1 MKKFLNVPFFHLLFS
16 ILLAQPALANLGSLT
31 YQGRILKS
39 DGTPLEHN
47 NVSFLFEIANPNGSC
62 VIYRE
67 QVDGINMVNSNGVF
81 DVSIGGGTKLFPAN
95 PLFNLEQSFANSS
108 SINCSGGATYSPLVD
123 DGRVLKVQFHD
134 GVGWKQISPDAVI
147 HSVPYAMVAKSAQTL
162 GDKTAS
168 DFIQKNLVPDCN
180 SAGKI
185 LSYDGTSFICVTDQG
200 GSGVVSSISGTAP
213 ITVTGTGNVTVGIS
227 VGTTAGTVAAG
238 NDSRFTDPRAP
249 TGSASGDLTGS
260 YPGPTVAKLQG
271 VSVSA
276 TAPASGDFLKF
287 NGTSWGG
294 STIAVADVSGLGAQL
309 GTYLTQS
316 AFNGYVASA
325 SCTQSQTMYW
335 NSVSGNF
342 QCQAINVSVA
352 GDVSGSI
359 GAVSVDKIKGITVD
373 STAPT
378 SGQIL
383 QYNGTKWAPADSSG
397 GTITALTGD
406 VTASGSGSVAATI
419 SNNAVTTAKIA
430 DGAVTAV
437 KLGSDVG
444 IWSISGSDVYRSSGN
459 VGVGTNSPVTK
470 LDIAGAIRVG
480 TDVTACAAGIA
491 GAIRYNGGNVEYCNG
506 TAWTTF
512 AASGA
517 GLTSFNGLTGNT
529 QTFATPGTSGTAPTW
544 SSSGTAHTLNIPMA
558 STSSVTAGLI
568 SKADYDAFN
577 NKLGT
582 SSTFSGDVS
591 GTSATMSVD
600 KVKGIAVSGTAP
612 TSAQFLVYDGS
623 TQYVPVSVSGDAT
636 MSNAGTVT
644 LKNTGTAGTY
654 TKVTTDAQG
663 RVTSGTTLSAT
674 DIPNLDWAKITSGKP
689 TTLSGYG
696 ITDGIQNLGGTPS
709 IQAGTLAARPAFGTA
724 GQLYIASDNNTLYR
738 DTGSAWVA
746 IGDGAVGGVTS
757 VTASAPLSSSGGTT
771 PNLTISQADTT
782 TNGYLSSTDWNTF
795 NNKLGTATAFSGDV
809 SGAYNATS
817 VDKIKGKTISP
828 AAYAAGQV
836 LRYDG
841 TNWVNALINAS
852 TDVTGTLAVINGG
865 TGATTAAGARTNL
878 GLGTSATVD
887 TGATAGNIPLLGT
900 GGLVGD
906 KMCVANSSA
915 TGIICNST
923 IPTSSQWTSTG
934 SDIYYNTGKVGIGTT
949 TPATKLDVAG
959 SVRVSDD
966 STTCSSA
973 IAGAIRFSST
983 TSLLETCNGSSW
995 VSFMGAAIPGGSV
1008 VVMASCPT
1016 GWTDN
1021 GSTGAGT
1028 GYATCNGTS
1037 CRMCQSPTDASLI
1050 SASSI
1055 MLMENCPTG
1064 WSNLGQGIGTAM
1076 AGYDGINFSSC
1087 QSPASATSLPM
1098 GVRTI
1103 MATCPSSWNDLG
1115 PTGTGTS
1122 LATCGGSACRVCE
1135 TPGTSYPLHF
1145 VGASGGTTS
1154 IGLGMTIRGGAGGSI
1169 SGGAG
1174 GVSIAGGTPI
1184 DGVGG
1189 SIGITASSGA
1199 TTTATARNGGSVS
1212 ITSGAGVSNGNG
1224 GNITISAGVG
1234 NGTGTN
1240 GNILMNTSGSGYV
1253 GIGLSAP
1260 VAVLD
1265 VNGGVRVGS
1274 DSSTC
1279 DSSKKG
1285 TTRYNSTDNVMEYCN
1300 GTLWSDFNP
1309 PGTHCGYYTSR
1320 GSTACRGVVPS
1331 STCPSGYTRTQ
1342 ILGDDPLSAAAPEF
1356 YTCIKN

>member
-1 MKKFLNVPFFHLLFS
+1 MKKFLNVPFFHLLSS

-47 NVSFLFEIANPNGSC
+47 NVSFLFEIANPTGSC

-95 PLFNLEQSFANSS
+95 PLFNFEQSFANSGS
-108 SINCSGGATYSPLVD
+108 LNCSGGATYSPLVD

-134 GVGWKQISPDAVI
+134 GVGWKQISPDTVI
-147 HSVPYAMVAKSAQTL
+147 RSVPYALVAKSAQTL
-162 GDKTAS
+162 GDKTAL

-200 GSGVVSSISGTAP
+200 GSGVISSISGTAP
-213 ITVTGTGNVTVGIS
+213 IAVTGTGNVTVGIS

-238 NDSRFTDPRAP
+238 NDSRFTDARPP

-276 TAPASGDFLKF
+276 TTPASGDFLKF

-294 STIAVADVSGLGAQL
+294 STLAVADVSGLGAQL

-359 GAVSVDKIKGITVD
+359 GAVSVDKIKG
-373 STAPT
+373 
-378 SGQIL
+378 
-383 QYNGTKWAPADSSG
+383 K
-397 GTITALTGD
+397 
-406 VTASGSGSVAATI
+406 SV
-419 SNNAVTTAKIA
+419 
-430 DGAVTAV
+430 
-437 KLGSDVG
+437 
-444 IWSISGSDVYRSSGN
+444 
-459 VGVGTNSPVTK
+459 
-470 LDIAGAIRVG
+470 
-480 TDVTACAAGIA
+480 
-491 GAIRYNGGNVEYCNG
+491 
-506 TAWTTF
+506 
-512 AASGA
+512 
-517 GLTSFNGLTGNT
+517 
-529 QTFATPGTSGTAPTW
+529 
-544 SSSGTAHTLNIPMA
+544 
-558 STSSVTAGLI
+558 
-568 SKADYDAFN
+568 
-577 NKLGT
+577 
-582 SSTFSGDVS
+582 
-591 GTSATMSVD
+591 
-600 KVKGIAVSGTAP
+600 
-612 TSAQFLVYDGS
+612 
-623 TQYVPVSVSGDAT
+623 
-636 MSNAGTVT
+636 
-644 LKNTGTAGTY
+644 
-654 TKVTTDAQG
+654 
-663 RVTSGTTLSAT
+663 
-674 DIPNLDWAKITSGKP
+674 
-689 TTLSGYG
+689 
-696 ITDGIQNLGGTPS
+696 
-709 IQAGTLAARPAFGTA
+709 
-724 GQLYIASDNNTLYR
+724 
-738 DTGSAWVA
+738 
-746 IGDGAVGGVTS
+746 
-757 VTASAPLSSSGGTT
+757 
-771 PNLTISQADTT
+771 
-782 TNGYLSSTDWNTF
+782 
-795 NNKLGTATAFSGDV
+795 
-809 SGAYNATS
+809 
-817 VDKIKGKTISP
+817 SP
-828 AAYAAGQV
+828 AAYSAGQV

-852 TDVTGTLAVINGG
+852 TDFTGTLAVINGG
-865 TGATTAAGARTNL
+865 TGATTAADARTNL

-887 TGATAGNIPLLGT
+887 TGGAAGNIPLLGT
-900 GGLVGD
+900 GGLAGD

-915 TGIICNST
+915 TGIICTST

-934 SDIYYNTGKVGIGTT
+934 SEIYYNTGNVGVGTT
-949 TPATKLDVAG
+949 TPATRLDVAG
-959 SVRVSDD
+959 SVRVRDD

-983 TSLLETCNGSSW
+983 TSLLETCNGASW
-995 VSFMGAAIPGGSV
+995 VSSMGAAIPGGSV
-1008 VVMASCPT
+1008 VVMASCPA

-1028 GYATCNGTS
+1028 GSATCNGTS
-1037 CRMCQSPTDASLI
+1037 CRMCQSPADSSLI

-1064 WSNLGQGIGTAM
+1064 WSNLGQGTGTAM

-1115 PTGTGTS
+1115 PTGTGIS

-1154 IGLGMTIRGGAGGSI
+1154 TGLGMTIRGGAGGST

-1174 GVSIAGGTPI
+1174 GVIIAGGTPI

-1189 SIGITASSGA
+1189 SIGIMASSGA

-1212 ITSGAGVSNGNG
+1212 IASGAGVSNGNG

-1234 NGTGTN
+1234 DGTGTN

-1253 GIGLSAP
+1253 GIGVSTP

-1309 PGTHCGYYTSR
+1309 PGTHCGYYSSQ
-1320 GSTACRGVVPS
+1320 GSAACRGVVPS
-1331 STCPSGYTRTQ
+1331 STCPSGYTRTRV
-1342 ILGDDPLSAAAPEF
+1342 LGDDLAAGTAPEF